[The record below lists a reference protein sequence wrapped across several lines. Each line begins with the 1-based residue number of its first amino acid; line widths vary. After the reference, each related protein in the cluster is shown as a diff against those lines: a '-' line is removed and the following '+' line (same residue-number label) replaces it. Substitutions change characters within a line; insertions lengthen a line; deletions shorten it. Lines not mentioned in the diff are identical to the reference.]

1 MTSEVTIAAAISM
14 DMRQAALVADSG
26 AMQLAGMDLREQW
39 TSDASAAAQ
48 LTLRRNE
55 QNLTALAKA
64 AAAADSL
71 AQEAIS
77 ALLALQQAGK

>member
-1 MTSEVTIAAAISM
+1 MASEVAIAAAIST
-14 DMRQAALVADSG
+14 DMRQAALVAESG
-26 AMQLAGMDLREQW
+26 AGQLAGMDLREQW
-39 TSDASAAAQ
+39 TSDAATAAQ

-55 QNLTALAKA
+55 QNLIALARA

>member
-1 MTSEVTIAAAISM
+1 MAGGVAIAAAIST
-14 DMRQAALVADSG
+14 DMRQAALVAESG
-26 AMQLAGMDLREQW
+26 AGQLAGMDLREQW
-39 TSDASAAAQ
+39 TSDAATAAQ

-55 QNLTALAKA
+55 QNLIALARA

>member
-1 MTSEVTIAAAISM
+1 MASEVTIAAAISM

-48 LTLRRNE
+48 LTL
-55 QNLTALAKA
+55 
-64 AAAADSL
+64 
-71 AQEAIS
+71 
-77 ALLALQQAGK
+77 

>member
-1 MTSEVTIAAAISM
+1 MAGGVTIAAAISM

-39 TSDASAAAQ
+39 TSDAATAAQ
-48 LTLRRNE
+48 GTLRRHE
-55 QNLTALAKA
+55 QHLIALSRA
-64 AAAADSL
+64 AVAADSL